1 MNDIINI
8 PLNKLTAWEGNVRK
22 TQNKAS
28 LDELAASIKAHG
40 LLQSLVVR
48 KDGKK
53 YAVVAGSRRLA
64 ALTALQSSGDITPAF
79 EVPCQVIEKDAD
91 ATELSLAENAVR
103 EDMHPADQFEAFREL
118 IDKGKSLADVA
129 AAFGIT
135 EAVVIRRLKLARV
148 SPVILAAYR
157 AEKLD
162 LEQVMAF
169 AISDDHAAQEHVYKN
184 LRPHGRDWRTI
195 RDALTENEI
204 SAKDKRVKFVTLK
217 AYEKAGGSLKRDLFS
232 DDEDNVF
239 ITDTSLLET
248 LVTAKLEKA
257 ATALRKEGW
266 KWTETRIDF
275 DYGEKSKF
283 QRLYPEKAPLPE
295 ALETERENLQTELDK
310 LDADYRQS
318 EDDAEYPDRAE
329 DISKRLEEI
338 EDSREANFTP
348 EQRAITGAVVYIDY
362 NGKAEIER
370 GLGKPED
377 MPQKTGKTSKASN
390 TGDAEPG
397 NFPALSAALIE
408 SMTAEKSAAIAASL
422 KDAPALALASVVY
435 TMALGIFGHRFKETA
450 LKVSASSQSL
460 TLVEGSTAFKSMEE
474 AREGWGNTIPGDADA
489 LWQWC
494 LIQDTAVLLDLL
506 AFCAA
511 CTVNAVQGKM
521 DKPDNDRLEHAGKLA
536 AELKLDMKAW
546 FTPTAENYYNRI
558 GKPQIIAALQEVDAT
573 MPSTDMKKA
582 ALATYAEQVITGKG
596 WLPAILR

>member
-53 YAVVAGSRRLA
+53 YAVVTGSRRLA
-64 ALTALQSSGDITPAF
+64 ALTTLQKLGDIEQSF
-79 EVPCQVIEKDAD
+79 EVPCQVIERDAN

-204 SAKDKRVKFVTLK
+204 SAKDKRVKFITLK

-239 ITDTSLLET
+239 LTDTALLET

-257 ATALRKEGW
+257 AAVLRKEGW
-266 KWTETRIDF
+266 KWTEARIYF
-275 DYGEKSKF
+275 NYTEKSKF

-295 ALETERENLQTELDK
+295 ALEAERENLQTELDK
-310 LDADYRQS
+310 LDEEYRHS
-318 EDDAEYPDRAE
+318 DDDGEYPDRAE
-329 DISKRLEEI
+329 EISKRLEEI
-338 EDSREANFTP
+338 EDDREANFTP
-348 EQRAITGAVVYIDY
+348 EQLAITGAVVYIDY
-362 NGKAEIER
+362 NGKPRSSVALASPR
-370 GLGKPED
+370 TCRRRPAKRRRHQT
-377 MPQKTGKTSKASN
+377 PQTPS
-390 TGDAEPG
+390 P
-397 NFPALSAALIE
+397 
-408 SMTAEKSAAIAASL
+408 AASL
-422 KDAPALALASVVY
+422 P
-435 TMALGIFGHRFKETA
+435 
-450 LKVSASSQSL
+450 
-460 TLVEGSTAFKSMEE
+460 
-474 AREGWGNTIPGDADA
+474 
-489 LWQWC
+489 C
-494 LIQDTAVLLDLL
+494 
-506 AFCAA
+506 
-511 CTVNAVQGKM
+511 
-521 DKPDNDRLEHAGKLA
+521 
-536 AELKLDMKAW
+536 
-546 FTPTAENYYNRI
+546 
-558 GKPQIIAALQEVDAT
+558 PQ
-573 MPSTDMKKA
+573 
-582 ALATYAEQVITGKG
+582 
-596 WLPAILR
+596 R